1 MAIKVF
7 FCVLLA
13 LGASGFYSKVTE
25 EDIEKLTNQIEALKP
40 LVEGTNATFGELLDA
55 INETV
60 SKVDTTASTM

>member
-13 LGASGFYSKVTE
+13 LGASGLFSKVNKE
-25 EDIEKLTNQIEALKP
+25 VIESITSQTKALKP
-40 LVEGTNATFGELLDA
+40 FGELLDA
-55 INETV
+55 IDETL

>member
-13 LGASGFYSKVTE
+13 LVASSLFSKTTE
-25 EDIEKLTNQIEALKP
+25 EVIEIITNQTEALKP
-40 LVEGTNATFGELLDA
+40 LVEGTNATFSELLDA

-60 SKVDTTASTM
+60 SKVDTKASTM